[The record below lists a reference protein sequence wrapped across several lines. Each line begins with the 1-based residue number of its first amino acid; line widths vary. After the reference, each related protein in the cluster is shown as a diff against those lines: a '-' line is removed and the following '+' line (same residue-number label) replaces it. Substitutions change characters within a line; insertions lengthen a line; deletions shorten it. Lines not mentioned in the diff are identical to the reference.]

1 MCCWR
6 RSGFPNA
13 AVVCE
18 GKQAVLSGYCADQ
31 KLLMCVYWHPL
42 RVCHSPCLIELGR
55 VAMVSFVGATG
66 VRGVRSDKFSI
77 YRFISW
83 GFNAIGLNSKNKK

>member
-6 RSGFPNA
+6 RSGFPNV

-18 GKQAVLSGYCADQ
+18 GKQVVLSGYCADQ

-55 VAMVSFVGATG
+55 VAILCGSNRSP
-66 VRGVRSDKFSI
+66 RGS
-77 YRFISW
+77 
-83 GFNAIGLNSKNKK
+83 